1 MNTWLTSHYRYQSK
15 PILIENRRWDP
26 VTSTMS
32 SLLGTSTDMAA
43 ATTGIFLKPAEE
55 YRRGRSRSATPGPS
69 KNSPAASR
77 QASIETTR
85 SSEKSSIQTLTPD
98 HQTKPPQRTPSLAPS
113 TASEQPRTKQKNV
126 AGSMALASGKSLG
139 KFFSTYTKGVLVDM
153 PLATTEGF
161 RALPGL
167 WGSETKSYGQVTDWK
182 SGATVAGKTF
192 ILGMRDGVRDLAQQ
206 PVAGAREEG
215 AWGAV
220 KGVAKGSG
228 SLLSHTV
235 SAGLGVVAYP
245 GQGICKSLWKVG
257 HGETKRRVGEAR
269 RAEGS
274 WVVQMAGVGRRREV
288 VRGYYEMNIAS

>member
-1 MNTWLTSHYRYQSK
+1 
-15 PILIENRRWDP
+15 
-26 VTSTMS
+26 
-32 SLLGTSTDMAA
+32 
-43 ATTGIFLKPAEE
+43 
-55 YRRGRSRSATPGPS
+55 
-69 KNSPAASR
+69 
-77 QASIETTR
+77 
-85 SSEKSSIQTLTPD
+85 
-98 HQTKPPQRTPSLAPS
+98 
-113 TASEQPRTKQKNV
+113 
-126 AGSMALASGKSLG
+126 MALASGKSLG
-139 KFFSTYTKGVLVDM
+139 KFLTTYTKGVLVDM

-167 WGSETKSYGQVTDWK
+167 WGSETKSYGHVTDWK

-274 WVVQMAGVGRRREV
+274 WVAGGKGVGTRREV